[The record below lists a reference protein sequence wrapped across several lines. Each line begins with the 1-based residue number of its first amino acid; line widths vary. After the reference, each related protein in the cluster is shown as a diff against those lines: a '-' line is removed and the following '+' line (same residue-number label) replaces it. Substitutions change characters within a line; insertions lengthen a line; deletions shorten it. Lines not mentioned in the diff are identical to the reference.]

1 MARTI
6 AFPDGFTHSPQLYSS
21 MTMVGASKASNKG
34 EKMKNFHYVVCF
46 FLNYFIVAYVFGV
59 HLSSSKALS
68 TSSRCV
74 I

>member
-6 AFPDGFTHSPQLYSS
+6 AFLDGFTHLLKLYSS
-21 MTMVGASKASNKG
+21 IAMVGELKASNEG
-34 EKMKNFHYVVCF
+34 EKIENFHYVVCF
-46 FLNYFIVAYVFGV
+46 FLNYFIVACVFGV

-74 I
+74 M